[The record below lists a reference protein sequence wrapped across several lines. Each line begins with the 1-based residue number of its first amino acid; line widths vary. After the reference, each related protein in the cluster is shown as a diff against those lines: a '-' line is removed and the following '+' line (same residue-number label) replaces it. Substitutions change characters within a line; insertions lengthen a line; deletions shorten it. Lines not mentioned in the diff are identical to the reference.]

1 MKSVI
6 TISREFGSGGRELAK
21 RLAEYL
27 GYHYYDKNILDI
39 VAEKWD
45 IDPEYYEHIVEKSSF
60 PYPVGKSFAAYSS
73 YHKMKTDSLLKQRSV
88 LIEVAKKGNCV
99 IVGRAADLILK
110 EFDPIR
116 IFVYA
121 DMEHKVARCKAR
133 EDGDKPLT
141 DKELV
146 RLIKQT
152 DKDRARL
159 YMFLGGGKWGDKENY
174 DICINTSRGEIKD
187 LVAPFGETIK
197 KL

>member
-1 MKSVI
+1 MKNII

-45 IDPEYYEHIVEKSSF
+45 IDPEYYEHVVEKSTF
-60 PYPVGKSFAAYSS
+60 PYPIGKSFAAYSS
-73 YHKMKTDSLLKQRSV
+73 YHKIKTDSLLKQRNV
-88 LIEVAKKGNCV
+88 LMEIAKKGNCV
-99 IVGRAADLILK
+99 IVGRGADLVLK
-110 EFDPIR
+110 TFNPVR

-121 DMEHKVARCKAR
+121 NMENKLARCKGRQA
-133 EDGDKPLT
+133 EGESLSDS
-141 DKELV
+141 ELL

-159 YMFLGGGKWGDKENY
+159 YLFLGGDKWGRKENY
-174 DICINTSRGEIKD
+174 DICINTSKGEIKD
-187 LVAPFGETIK
+187 MVAPLGEMIK